1 MNETLEG
8 EKPLKLAYILGH
20 RKNFFGGWVK
30 VGKKFFF
37 AFLGGKMMIKIKGE
51 KKGGGR
57 LSSSTPLPFFFCI
70 WS

>member
-20 RKNFFGGWVK
+20 RKNFFGG
-30 VGKKFFF
+30 GKKVFF

-51 KKGGGR
+51 KKGGGG
-57 LSSSTPLPFFFCI
+57 
-70 WS
+70 